1 MNNLSLDT
9 NLLVK
14 KLRNSG
20 LKNDS
25 AEAVMEVI
33 QTSYEQLA
41 TQDGVKADIAASESR
56 LNKKIDDVEVRL
68 DHRMNLMEER
78 FKAYVE
84 KQSVKIILSIFGIVT
99 TIQTALM
106 GLLLWFLERT

>member
-41 TQDGVKADIAASESR
+41 TKSDLK
-56 LNKKIDDVEVRL
+56 NVETRL

-84 KQSVKIILSIFGIVT
+84 KHSVKIIGIVT

>member
-41 TQDGVKADIAASESR
+41 TKSDLK
-56 LNKKIDDVEVRL
+56 NVETRL

>member
-41 TQDGVKADIAASESR
+41 TQGDLK
-56 LNKKIDDVEVRL
+56 NVETRL

-99 TIQTALM
+99 TIQTSLM